1 MENKEDITQRIKE
14 AKVMFNNKK
23 RLLCSN
29 ILSLEMRKGTYK
41 KLYLECCCLWIGNMD
56 RGESE
61 ERVVNVLKR
70 GAGEEC

>member
-1 MENKEDITQRIKE
+1 MRNKEDITQRIKE

-23 RLLCSN
+23 HSVQ
-29 ILSLEMRKGTYK
+29 ISLVWKWK
-41 KLYLECCCLWIGNMD
+41 KERIKSCIWSVAVYGSETWTVGK
-56 RGESE
+56 SE